1 MVSFCYEKYVS
12 SFFTVILFAMYQ
24 VAILF
29 SSLLISLNKIGK
41 LGPDLRV
48 ELLSAKRKEDREV
61 FSPSASF

>member
-1 MVSFCYEKYVS
+1 
-12 SFFTVILFAMYQ
+12 MYQ

-29 SSLLISLNKIGK
+29 SLLLISLNKIGK